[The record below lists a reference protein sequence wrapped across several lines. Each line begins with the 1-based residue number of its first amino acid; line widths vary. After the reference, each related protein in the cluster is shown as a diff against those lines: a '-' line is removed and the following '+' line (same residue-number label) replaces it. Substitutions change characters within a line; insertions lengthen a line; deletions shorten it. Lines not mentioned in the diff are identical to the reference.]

1 MNRTAKLITAL
12 VTACSMTPA
21 FAQDYGTAKEA
32 ESMVKAAVA
41 HVKKVGKD
49 HAYSDFTAKKAPF
62 ADRDLYVVVYGMDGK
77 VFAHGQNA
85 KMVGRDMIDL
95 KDPDGKPFVRE
106 RVDLAKSKST
116 FWQDYKF
123 TDPVSKKVLPK
134 AMYCERLDETV
145 VCTGIYKRT

>member
-1 MNRTAKLITAL
+1 MRRIPVLSFAVAAL
-12 VTACSMTPA
+12 LGVAPVGAEEFGTP
-21 FAQDYGTAKEA
+21 KEA
-32 ESMVKAAVA
+32 EAMVKSAVM

-49 HAYSDFTAKKAPF
+49 QAYADFTGKKSPF
-62 ADRDLYVVVYGMDGK
+62 SDRDLYVVVYGMDGK
-77 VFAHGQNA
+77 VWAHGQNA

-95 KDPDGKPFVRE
+95 KDPDGKPFVKE
-106 RVDLAKSKST
+106 RVELAKANGM

-145 VCTGIYKRT
+145 VCTGIYKRG